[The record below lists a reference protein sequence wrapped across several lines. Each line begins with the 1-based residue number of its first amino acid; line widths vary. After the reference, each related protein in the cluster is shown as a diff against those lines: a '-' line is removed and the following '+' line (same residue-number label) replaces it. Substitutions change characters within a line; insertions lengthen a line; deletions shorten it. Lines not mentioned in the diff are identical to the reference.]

1 MTFKDA
7 LREKLKGILS
17 EEESLLLPAGF
28 QTVGR
33 IIVLKLNPKLNDK
46 KCIIGQAY
54 LDLLPTIKSVYLNTG
69 KIEGTFRTP
78 QQVELIAGENNPIAE
93 HKENGVIYRFDVTKI
108 MFSKG
113 NVNERKFLTK
123 VVNQNEIIVDMF
135 AGIGYFSIPIG
146 KHSHAKKIFSIELN
160 PYAYKFLVE
169 NVKLNHLEDKIIP
182 ILGDSKVEVVKLSDS
197 GVKADRV
204 IMGVFPA
211 PKDFIKEALLV
222 GKKSGAIYHYEGVV
236 EKEKYFALFKEFKEI
251 AEKEKFKCTLNSYR
265 FVKSYGPNLYH
276 VVLDIEASKIN

>member
-46 KCIIGQAY
+46 KLIVGQAC
-54 LDLLPTIKSVYLNTG
+54 LDLLSSVKSVYLNTG

-78 QQVELIAGENNPIAE
+78 QQVELIVGENNPIAE

-113 NVNERKFLTK
+113 NINERKFLTT
-123 VVNQNEIIVDMF
+123 VVKQNEIIVDMF
-135 AGIGYFSIPIG
+135 AGIGYFLWSA
-146 KHSHAKKIFSIELN
+146 SIFSPSKTPKITFSFSE
-160 PYAYKFLVE
+160 KSEDIFSTSTSKSCFLT
-169 NVKLNHLEDKIIP
+169 P
-182 ILGDSKVEVVKLSDS
+182 IS
-197 GVKADRV
+197 
-204 IMGVFPA
+204 
-211 PKDFIKEALLV
+211 
-222 GKKSGAIYHYEGVV
+222 
-236 EKEKYFALFKEFKEI
+236 
-251 AEKEKFKCTLNSYR
+251 
-265 FVKSYGPNLYH
+265 
-276 VVLDIEASKIN
+276 